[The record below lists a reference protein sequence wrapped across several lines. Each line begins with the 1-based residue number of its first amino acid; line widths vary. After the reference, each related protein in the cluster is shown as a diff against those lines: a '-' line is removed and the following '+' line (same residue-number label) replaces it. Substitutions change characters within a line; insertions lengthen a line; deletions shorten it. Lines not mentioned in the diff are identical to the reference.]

1 MRAARRLASARNWS
15 RPQTKIAP
23 PALGELLRRQR
34 LAGEEHASYQRL
46 RRHACQVSRSSHYP
60 HRQLGQA
67 EPRVFRGND
76 EVAGSGD
83 RNPSTE
89 RGAVDCAYDGHT
101 AIRNGEEGLAHSPHS
116 LPSVLRSHRRELVKV
131 VAGTEMR
138 TFPTENHRA
147 NIGPDLVYVR
157 KQRGHLLV
165 HRLID
170 RIDRRSIQA
179 DVQHSIG
186 SRFGSQICERR
197 YGASPSSLS
206 RLGGWFAAPSCGWLA
221 HESGTTREPQLDRSG
236 QGRSTSVN
244 RCRREGS

>member
-1 MRAARRLASARNWS
+1 MRAARRLASELVPSADENCAS
-15 RPQTKIAP
+15 RV
-23 PALGELLRRQR
+23 GELLRRQR

-60 HRQLGQA
+60 DRQLGQA
-67 EPRVFRGND
+67 EPGVFRGND
-76 EVAGSGD
+76 EVAGGGD

-101 AIRNGEEGLAHSPHS
+101 AIRNGEEGLAHPPHS
-116 LPSVLRSHRRELVKV
+116 LLSVLRSHRREFVKV

-147 NIGPDLVYVR
+147 NIGPNPVYVR
-157 KQRGHLLV
+157 KQRGNLLV

-197 YGASPSSLS
+197 YGASPSRLS
-206 RLGGWFAAPSCGWLA
+206 RLGGWLASRPAGGLPARPAP
-221 HESGTTREPQLDRSG
+221 RENRNWTDQHN
-236 QGRSTSVN
+236 STSVN